1 MFFGKKKE
9 KEKTEAPATIQT
21 EDDSRSELSEF
32 FEHTSN
38 IINPQEEPQV
48 PEAPPEPPLEITLPD
63 QYDSDLLFKTLIEH
77 NGSDI
82 HLAVGSPPIFRI
94 KGDMI
99 KANAK
104 ILTEEKMRKMMLPLV
119 KYEMLETFEIT
130 GNLDFSLEIKDLARF
145 RGNFLKQYNGMGAV
159 FRVIPTKVPSIDD
172 MKMPPILKKI
182 ALFKRGLVIVTGPT
196 GSGKSTTMAAMINHI
211 NQNRNAHIITIE
223 DPLEFTHHNNQCIID
238 HREIGANA
246 VSFED
251 AIRSAIRED
260 PDVILVGEMRDLET
274 ISLAIKAAEMG
285 ILVLGTLHTNSAS
298 KTIDRIIDVFP
309 AKEQEQIRAMLSE
322 SIKAVIAQQ
331 LLKSK
336 DGKGRIAALEVLIS
350 SPALSNIIREGK
362 TTLIDGLIQTG
373 KNDGMQTMDDT
384 LAIYVKDGKVK
395 LEDALER
402 MHDTSVLKRYN
413 VNVN

>member
-1 MFFGKKKE
+1 
-9 KEKTEAPATIQT
+9 
-21 EDDSRSELSEF
+21 
-32 FEHTSN
+32 
-38 IINPQEEPQV
+38 
-48 PEAPPEPPLEITLPD
+48 
-63 QYDSDLLFKTLIEH
+63 
-77 NGSDI
+77 
-82 HLAVGSPPIFRI
+82 
-94 KGDMI
+94 
-99 KANAK
+99 
-104 ILTEEKMRKMMLPLV
+104 
-119 KYEMLETFEIT
+119 MLETFEIT

-145 RGNFLKQYNGMGAV
+145 RGNFLKQYYGMGAV